1 MRPLLWGKFCLI
13 GSASS
18 WGDPKVEAFKS
29 WVAEIAANDAE
40 ELSL

>member
-1 MRPLLWGKFCLI
+1 MAGLEISQF
-13 GSASS
+13 